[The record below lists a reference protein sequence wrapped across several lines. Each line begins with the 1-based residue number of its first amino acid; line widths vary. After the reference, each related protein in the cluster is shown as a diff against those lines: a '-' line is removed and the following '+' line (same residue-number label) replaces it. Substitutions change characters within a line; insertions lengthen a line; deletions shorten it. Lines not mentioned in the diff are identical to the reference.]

1 MKAEYDKETD
11 TLTITLRDARVKKK
25 VMKFVPG
32 LLPTSAT
39 TVAWSALKF
48 CKPRRWSSR
57 RAKCSSLSPVK
68 R

>member
-48 CKPRRWSSR
+48 CKPRR
-57 RAKCSSLSPVK
+57 
-68 R
+68 